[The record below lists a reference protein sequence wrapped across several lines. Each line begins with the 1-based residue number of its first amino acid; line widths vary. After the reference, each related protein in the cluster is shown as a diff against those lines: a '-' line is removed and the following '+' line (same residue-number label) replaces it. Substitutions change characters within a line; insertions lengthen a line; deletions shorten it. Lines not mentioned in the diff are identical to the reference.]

1 MKGKLL
7 LNAALKYALGVAVVD
22 ACLFLPAGTLAY
34 WNAWLLMCV
43 LFLPMLAMGIVLAAK
58 QPQLLE
64 KRLNTKE
71 PQKEQ
76 KAVTALG
83 AVVFVLGFAAA
94 GLGRRFGWNG
104 LPGWVSWLG
113 AAVFLAAYGL
123 YAEVMR
129 ENAYLSRTVEIQ
141 QGQKVIDT
149 GLYGAVRHP
158 MYAASI
164 LMFLAMPLTL
174 GSLPS
179 LVVFMAYPVV
189 IARRISAE
197 EAFLEKELDGYAE
210 YKTRVRYKVIP
221 FLW

>member
-1 MKGKLL
+1 MKRKLI
-7 LNAALKYALGVAVVD
+7 LNAALKYVLGVALVG

-83 AVVFVLGFAAA
+83 AVVFVLGFGAA
-94 GLGRRFGWNG
+94 GLGRRFGWNA

-113 AAVFLAAYGL
+113 AAMFLAAYGL

-179 LVVFMAYPVV
+179 LVVFMAYPIV

-197 EAFLEKELDGYAE
+197 EAFLEKELEGYAE

>member
-1 MKGKLL
+1 MKRKLL
-7 LNAALKYALGVAVVD
+7 LNAALGAH
-22 ACLFLPAGTLAY
+22 LFLPAGTFAY
-34 WNAWLLMCV
+34 WNARLLMCV

-83 AVVFVLGFAAA
+83 A
-94 GLGRRFGWNG
+94 
-104 LPGWVSWLG
+104 
-113 AAVFLAAYGL
+113 AVFLAAYGL

-149 GLYGAVRHP
+149 GLYGVVRHP

-179 LVVFMAYPVV
+179 LVVFMAYPIV

-210 YKTRVRYKVIP
+210 YKTRARYKAIP
-221 FLW
+221 FLWRRRTGFPFFMGK